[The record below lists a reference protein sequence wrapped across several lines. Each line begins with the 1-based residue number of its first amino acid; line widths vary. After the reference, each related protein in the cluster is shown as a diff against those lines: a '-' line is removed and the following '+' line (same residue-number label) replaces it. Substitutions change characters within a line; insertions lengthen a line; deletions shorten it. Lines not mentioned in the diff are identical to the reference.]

1 MKKVFIAVLFVIC
14 FSGFSSFAQ
23 DCKMYFPDKI
33 GTIREQTNYDK
44 KGKST
49 GSVNQEIT
57 ARDVSGSTTSVTVNS
72 KAFDKD
78 GKELSVNQMIIKCN
92 NGVFS
97 IDMKDYIDKSML
109 EAYKDMEVII
119 NGDNLAFPSS
129 LKVGDK
135 LENASVTIVVK
146 NQGMVLMNWVI
157 TISNRIVAA
166 KENITTTAGTFECY
180 KITYDTQT
188 KTRIMTINTKAADW
202 MSQGIGSVKMETYD
216 KNGKMLNYSL
226 LTKLKN

>member
-1 MKKVFIAVLFVIC
+1 MKKAILTLVITSLI
-14 FSGFSSFAQ
+14 SGSIVWAQ
-23 DCKMYFPDKI
+23 DCKMYFPDKV
-33 GTIREQTNYDK
+33 GTIREQTNFDK

-49 GSVNQEIT
+49 GSVNQEIV

-78 GKELSVNQMIIKCN
+78 GKELSANQMIIKCN

-109 EAYKDMEVII
+109 EAYKDMEIII
-119 NGDNLAFPSS
+119 NGDNLAFPSG

-135 LENASVTIVVK
+135 LENASVNIVVK
-146 NQGMVLMNWVI
+146 NQGVVLMNWTI

-202 MSQGIGSVKMETYD
+202 MSEGVGSVKLETYD

-226 LTKLKN
+226 LTKLKK

>member
-1 MKKVFIAVLFVIC
+1 MKKTILSLVISTII
-14 FSGFSSFAQ
+14 SGSFAWAQ
-23 DCKMYFPDKI
+23 DCKMYFPDKV

-49 GSVNQEIT
+49 GSMNQEII
-57 ARDVSGSTTSVTVNS
+57 ARDISGSTTSVTVNS

-78 GKELSVNQMIIKCN
+78 GKELSTNQMIIKCN

-109 EAYKDMEVII
+109 EAYKDMEITI
-119 NGDNLAFPSS
+119 NGDNLAFPSN

-146 NQGMVLMNWVI
+146 NQGMVLMNWTI

-202 MSQGIGSVKMETYD
+202 MSEGVGSVKLETYD

-226 LTKLKN
+226 LTKLKK